1 MSTFLTRWSL
11 ACNVDWT
18 RIPTRPWI
26 ESGPAR
32 PEWIGRGCACG
43 RASRLLCFVLVQ
55 NPPRSAGRV
64 DLMQA
69 STQTSDLRRANLGR
83 CLREIHTRGSLSRAE
98 LARDMGLARSTIGSL
113 VEELVGRGLVVEG
126 PAREGA
132 GRGRPSPVVG
142 ASPTGPVVLAL
153 DVSTDSLGAAV
164 VGIEGAV
171 FTATRIERQRGPQPA
186 TEVVATLRELAA
198 PLIETVGP
206 RRVFAIGVSTPGSV
220 RDGFLHSAVN
230 LGWRAVALDRLV
242 GDACDLPVPVVVGND
257 ANLATLAEHLRG
269 AGVGIAD
276 FVCLWG
282 EEGIGA
288 GIIAGGRPLM
298 GVAGYAGRVGHWPLS
313 SEGFRCGCGSQR
325 CWETV
330 IGEDALLRSAGDFPA
345 SSRRAAVDRVFA
357 ALERGDPSALV
368 AVRSIGRWLGIGISA
383 IAETFDPSV
392 IALGGFL
399 GRLFR
404 YVEADITA
412 ELREPTFSPARET
425 VRVVPSRLGGESALL
440 GAAELALAPLLADP
454 TRYHRNRRRAA
465 PPRRRAITAVA
476 GPATPA
482 GSAPAAVE
490 RRG

>member
-1 MSTFLTRWSL
+1 
-11 ACNVDWT
+11 VD
-18 RIPTRPWI
+18 
-26 ESGPAR
+26 PA
-32 PEWIGRGCACG
+32 
-43 RASRLLCFVLVQ
+43 
-55 NPPRSAGRV
+55 
-64 DLMQA
+64 QA

-98 LARDMGLARSTIGSL
+98 LARDMQLARSTIGSL
-113 VEELVGRGLVVEG
+113 VEELVRRGLVVEG

-142 ASPTGPVVLAL
+142 ASPIGPVVLAL

-164 VGIEGAV
+164 VGIEGTI
-171 FTATRIERQRGPQPA
+171 FTAARIERQRGPQAA
-186 TEVVATLRELAA
+186 TEVVSTLHGLAA
-198 PLIETVGP
+198 PLIEAVGQ

-220 RDGFLHSAVN
+220 RDGFIHSAVN
-230 LGWRAVALDRLV
+230 LGWRAVAIDR
-242 GDACDLPVPVVVGND
+242 
-257 ANLATLAEHLRG
+257 LATLAEHLRG
-269 AGVGIAD
+269 AGVGVAD

-313 SEGFRCGCGSQR
+313 SEGFHCGCGSQR

-330 IGEDALLRSAGDFPA
+330 IGEDALLRSAGDLPA
-345 SSRRAAVDRVFA
+345 SSRRAAVDHAFA

-425 VRVVPSRLGGESALL
+425 VRVVPARLGGESALL
-440 GAAELALAPLLADP
+440 GAAELAFAPLLADP
-454 TRYHRNRRRAA
+454 TRYERSRRRSRS
-465 PPRRRAITAVA
+465 PSPRRGGVAAVA
-476 GPATPA
+476 
-482 GSAPAAVE
+482 SAPAAIA
-490 RRG
+490 RPG